1 MAITLNQ
8 NTVFGSLVNMIIS
21 TQVFDTGVDVNDSL
35 YQSRKVDGTLY
46 GDTKRFISTDILKSY
61 AWNHGN
67 IGYNL
72 LTQHRPTDP
81 IETTIVIDQF
91 RQIPLSTDDY
101 LSKQAFADEG
111 SFAEFTSVFM
121 NWLQKT
127 KQVYEHTKY
136 LADML
141 TSARANAT
149 KLQTIDLSAPD
160 DIAGRDLLIW
170 QAQEMFRQ
178 LEDAIKELGEPTRAF
193 NDNGFLRTAKMGD
206 FDIVAP
212 LGLLSNISKHD
223 VPFLFNE
230 DGKPLVK
237 EVHWKYFGAIIGTAK
252 TAEGTERSLIETDYT
267 VSTVVTHVL
276 PGDLIPVGAAIGGNV
291 AYTPKYSAR
300 PTLEDGVEML
310 LIHKRDYPIMSAFSV
325 GTSFFNPQSLVTNS
339 YLTFG
344 HNEVYDA
351 HIGEFPLLYV
361 DLDITAPAE

>member
-1 MAITLNQ
+1 MATITLNQ

-72 LTQHRPTDP
+72 LTQHRPADP

-91 RQIPLSTDDY
+91 RQIPLSTDEY

-136 LADML
+136 LADMI
-141 TSARANAT
+141 TSAGTKAT
-149 KLQTIDLSAPD
+149 DLTTIRLSVPE
-160 DIAGRDLLIW
+160 DITGRDALIW
-170 QAQEMFRQ
+170 QSQELFRQ
-178 LEDAIKELGEPTRAF
+178 LEDAIKELEEPTRAY
-193 NDNGFLRTAKMGD
+193 NDNGFLRTAKMTD

-212 LGLLSNISKHD
+212 LGVLSNVSKHD
-223 VPFLFNE
+223 IPFLFNE
-230 DGKPLVK
+230 DGKPLIK
-237 EVHWKYFGAIIGTAK
+237 EVHWKYFGDIKDTAF
-252 TAEGTERSLIETDYT
+252 TALGTERSLIETDYT
-267 VSTVVTHVL
+267 VATVVTHVL
-276 PGDLIPVGAAIGGNV
+276 PGDLIPKDASVGANV
-291 AYTPKYSAR
+291 AYSPSYSAR
-300 PTLEDGVEML
+300 PTLEDGITML

-351 HIGEFPLLYV
+351 HIGEFPLLTV
-361 DLDITAPAE
+361 QIEI